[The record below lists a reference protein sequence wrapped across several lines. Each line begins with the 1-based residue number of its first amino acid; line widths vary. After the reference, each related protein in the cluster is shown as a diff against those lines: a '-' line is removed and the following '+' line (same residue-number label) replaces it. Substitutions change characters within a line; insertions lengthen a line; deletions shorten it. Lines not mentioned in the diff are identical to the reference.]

1 MDASSIFRI
10 KVSQPKIVICRLID
24 LEKTLSYDLARLA
37 QYFLLFEEVSW
48 ERPFISN
55 RYPPQISLVMAYVVG
70 LRMDLSSMSLVS
82 IRLGSM
88 DLYMDLNMSL
98 NSMGIS
104 DFHGFV
110 VSFVLPET
118 SRDRARCHAKLNFE
132 SKTVRQR

>member
-1 MDASSIFRI
+1 
-10 KVSQPKIVICRLID
+10 
-24 LEKTLSYDLARLA
+24 
-37 QYFLLFEEVSW
+37 
-48 ERPFISN
+48 
-55 RYPPQISLVMAYVVG
+55 
-70 LRMDLSSMSLVS
+70 MDLSSLVS

-88 DLYMDLNMSL
+88 DLNMNL
-98 NSMGIS
+98 NSMDIS